1 MKKMNIGLGKCLKPE
16 NLLQF
21 FIKIIS
27 LKMQVKSS
35 WQKEP
40 IGICSRKK
48 LLVYHLVMKLLLISN
63 KDKNQRK

>member
-1 MKKMNIGLGKCLKPE
+1 MKKMNIGLGKCLKQE
-16 NLLQF
+16 SLLQF
-21 FIKIIS
+21 FIKITS

-35 WQKEP
+35 WQKEL

-48 LLVYHLVMKLLLISN
+48 LLAYHLVMKLPLISS